1 MIFVWSRLP
10 YISDTY
16 KMYPIAWVYGEG
28 KHYRKL
34 VSRSYYFISKRNI
47 FVTKIKLLKFKYW
60 VYLREYS
67 AEYFQTFIFVFSLQK
82 YSFSFETGK
91 HRGQLEA
98 ATSIRE
104 NIGSKILGPTFID
117 TLWIYVGIQRS
128 ALTSIYQKK
137 YRLTPK
143 YELQLEKK

>member
-1 MIFVWSRLP
+1 MP
-10 YISDTY
+10 G
-16 KMYPIAWVYGEG
+16 VYGEG

-47 FVTKIKLLKFKYW
+47 FVTKIKLTD
-60 VYLREYS
+60 YS
-67 AEYFQTFIFVFSLQK
+67 NSNIGFILENIRPNISRHSFFVFSLQK

-104 NIGSKILGPTFID
+104 NIGSKTLGPTFID